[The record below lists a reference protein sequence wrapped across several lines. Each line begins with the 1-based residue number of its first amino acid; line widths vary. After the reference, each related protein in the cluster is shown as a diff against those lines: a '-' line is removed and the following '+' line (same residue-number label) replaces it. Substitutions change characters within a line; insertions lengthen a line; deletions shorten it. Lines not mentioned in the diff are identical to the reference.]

1 MRTLPLF
8 AVPFAVAVAVAT
20 ANGAHA
26 QAVDG
31 LLDTSFGSGGQ
42 TVVAFDRGAT
52 NKDDARAIVV
62 DPAGRSYL
70 VGNVDTATG
79 RKIGIVRLLPGG
91 AVDNT
96 YGSNGNGRVVSPPV
110 QTSIIVTSAALDA
123 QGYLLVAGSRLVAGN
138 DTSFLVCRFDPSG
151 ELANFEGSPVAC
163 HQPDFNLGG
172 FDVDIANSIVV
183 QPDGKIVL
191 AGYASTD
198 TGTTLA
204 VTRLLPD
211 GSPDLGFG
219 TGGRTTYTGAP
230 FVSFD
235 ATRIRLN
242 PDGSFVTAGSA
253 YDANAVHFGVIVHI
267 DANGVV
273 DAAFDGH
280 GYARSPSSSSDYT
293 DVAWD
298 PQWQRY
304 VAIGNHQQTTMRG
317 HVDCLL
323 PDGNGAFCPHSV
335 QSGSDFVLGH
345 GVWFTS
351 LLRQGDGR
359 WLVAGSYAASQDGP
373 TDLFVARLD
382 PSAELDTLEFAA
394 PDGFVAHDFG
404 LSGHAD
410 VGTAMA
416 LQGGRI
422 LVAGAALYTA
432 DTSDY
437 DYGVAAFAL
446 DRIFQ
451 SGFEQP

>member
-8 AVPFAVAVAVAT
+8 VLPFSIAMAT
-20 ANGAHA
+20 GARA

-31 LLDTSFGSGGQ
+31 LPDTSFGSSGQ
-42 TVVAFDRGAT
+42 TVVAFDRGA
-52 NKDDARAIVV
+52 NDRDHARAIVV
-62 DPAGRSYL
+62 DAAGRSYL
-70 VGNVDTATG
+70 VGDVDTATG
-79 RKIGIVRLLPGG
+79 RKIGIVRLLANG
-91 AVDNT
+91 AIDAA
-96 YGSNGNGRVVSPPV
+96 YGNEGNGRVVSPPV
-110 QTSIIVTSAALDA
+110 QASITVTSAALDA
-123 QGYLLVAGSRLVAGN
+123 QGYLLVAGSRLVSGT
-138 DTSFLVCRFDPSG
+138 DTSFLVCRFDSSG
-151 ELANFEGSPVAC
+151 ELANFEGGQVAC
-163 HQPDFNLGG
+163 RQPDFNLGG
-172 FDVDIANSIVV
+172 FDTDVAHSIVV
-183 QPDGKIVL
+183 QPDGRIVL

-211 GSPDLGFG
+211 GSPDAGFG

-253 YDANAVHFGVIVHI
+253 YDANALHFGVIVHI
-267 DANGVV
+267 SADGVV

-280 GYARSPSSSSDYT
+280 GYARSPSSNSDYT

-304 VAIGNHQQTTMRG
+304 VAIGNHLQTTMRG

-323 PDGNGAFCPHSV
+323 PDGNGATCPHALDA
-335 QSGSDFVLGH
+335 GSDFVLGY
-345 GVWFTS
+345 GVWFSS
-351 LLRQGDGR
+351 LLRQVDGR
-359 WLVAGSYAASQDGP
+359 WLVAGSYAASQGGP
-373 TDLFVARLD
+373 TDLFVARLE
-382 PSAELDTLEFAA
+382 PSTELDTLEFAA
-394 PDGFVAHDFG
+394 PDGFATHDFG
-404 LSGHAD
+404 LAGHDD

-416 LQGGRI
+416 LQHGRI
-422 LVAGAALYTA
+422 LVAGAGLYTA

-446 DRIFQ
+446 DRIVQ
-451 SGFEQP
+451 SGFEKP